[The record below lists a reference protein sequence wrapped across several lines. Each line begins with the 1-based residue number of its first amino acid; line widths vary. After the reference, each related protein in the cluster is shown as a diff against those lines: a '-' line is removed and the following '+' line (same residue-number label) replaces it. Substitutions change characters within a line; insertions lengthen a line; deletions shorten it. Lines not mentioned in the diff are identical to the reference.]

1 MSNYLRAGFGR
12 ADITPKLGSDLT
24 GYGGRKHGATGV
36 HDHLLARALVLEDAG
51 GTWALISIDFCYLFP
66 QSVAEIRNSIS
77 RRVGIPA
84 SNVFIATTH
93 THSGPHDRHSQ
104 NWERPL
110 GEIVADA
117 VEAARAAMQPAQ
129 VGTGYSFLYGYSIN
143 RRWLDKPADP
153 AILVLRVDD
162 AQGNLLGLLSI
173 HGCHSVVLGYDNY
186 EISGDWPG
194 YAMSALEEKLGPG
207 ITSMFFQGGAGD
219 INPLV
224 EGVRQRL
231 RSGKSVRA
239 IGDVSTYYG
248 AEDKNAWS
256 IGDRGGGTFE
266 EVAELGTAYADEVAY
281 VLQTIATKTPE
292 LPIWAEQVI
301 INAAAMPGEY
311 PERPTAPILTDML
324 AGFDYENIPTELM
337 LFALGDLLLVGEPG
351 EVFSETAVNL
361 RVWLRNMGYKAPMLV
376 SYANGWFF
384 YLPEATA
391 FLDGGYEPNWAAT
404 INISKQ
410 YQAQVW
416 KAIKPVL
423 QQRAE
428 ILSLAS

>member
-1 MSNYLRAGFGR
+1 MSNQLRAGFGR
-12 ADITPKLGSDLT
+12 SDITPKLGSELT

-36 HDHLLARALVLEDAG
+36 HDKLLARVLVLEDSG
-51 GTWALISIDFCYLFP
+51 GLWALISIDFCYLFP
-66 QSVAEIRNSIS
+66 QSVADIRAVIEE
-77 RRVGIPA
+77 RMGIPTGH
-84 SNVFIATTH
+84 VFIATTH
-93 THSGPHDRHSQ
+93 THSGPHDRHSG

-117 VEAARAAMQPAQ
+117 VAEAKAALQPAQ
-129 VGTGYSFLYGYSIN
+129 VGTGYSFLVGYSIN

-173 HGCHSVVLGYDNY
+173 HGCHAVVLGYDNY

-194 YAMSALEEKLGPG
+194 YAMCALEEKLGPG
-207 ITSMFFQGGAGD
+207 VTSMFFQGGAGD

-224 EGVRQRL
+224 EGVRKRL

-248 AEDKNAWS
+248 PDDKNGWS
-256 IGDRGGGTFE
+256 IGDRGGGAFE
-266 EVAELGTAYADEVAY
+266 EVAELGAAYADEVAHL
-281 VLQTIATKTPE
+281 LQTITTKRPE
-292 LPIWAEQVI
+292 EPIWAEQI
-301 INAAAMPGEY
+301 TINGAAAPGEH
-311 PERPTAPILTDML
+311 PERPSAPILNDML
-324 AGFDYENIPTELM
+324 ASFDYENIPTELM
-337 LFALGDLLLVGEPG
+337 LFALGDLLLVSEPG

-384 YLPEATA
+384 YLPEPTA
-391 FLDGGYEPNWAAT
+391 FLEGGYEPRWAAT
-404 INISKQ
+404 LNISQQ
-410 YQAQVW
+410 YQAKVW
-416 KAIKPVL
+416 DAIKPIL

-428 ILSLAS
+428 KLSLSA